1 MPPIPSLPPFRH
13 LPEIARP
20 ETPEC
25 DFHSENYALLSGN
38 GGEGGGP
45 VSVSKGAEAAAAAS
59 GVLGAG
65 DGGGGGS
72 VSEEF
77 ANRRRYDIS
86 GEDERA
92 VIRSTMN
99 AAKTKTSHIIT
110 SKKLPEQEQRLG
122 PDGQLKLY
130 GFVDKLKQYARQRN
144 SSSRKKESQ
153 VSSALEEIKQ
163 RIKGPLA
170 AAYEDDYG
178 GGGGEEAEW
187 AAFDEPT
194 DDGRVEVVNLVF
206 APEAVEDGGDGTA
219 IKIFPDSELE
229 KLKVTVADRAL
240 LVNFLNLNTFQLVV
254 HFTL

>member
-1 MPPIPSLPPFRH
+1 M
-13 LPEIARP
+13 
-20 ETPEC
+20 TT
-25 DFHSENYALLSGN
+25 LLSGN
-38 GGEGGGP
+38 GGGGP
-45 VSVSKGAEAAAAAS
+45 VSASKGVETAAAAVS
-59 GVLGAG
+59 DVLGAG

-77 ANRRRYDIS
+77 ANRRRYDT
-86 GEDERA
+86 EDERA
-92 VIRSTMN
+92 EVIRSTMN

-122 PDGQLKLY
+122 PGGQLKLS
-130 GFVDKLKQYARQRN
+130 GFVDKLKQYAQRN

-163 RIKGPLA
+163 RIKGPLS

-178 GGGGEEAEW
+178 GGDEEDEW
-187 AAFDEPT
+187 AAFDEPA

-206 APEAVEDGGDGTA
+206 APEAVEDGTA

-229 KLKVTVADRAL
+229 KLKVTVADRAPF
-240 LVNFLNLNTFQLVV
+240 VNFITLKRRSYIL
-254 HFTL
+254 HFDSIEIRTRA